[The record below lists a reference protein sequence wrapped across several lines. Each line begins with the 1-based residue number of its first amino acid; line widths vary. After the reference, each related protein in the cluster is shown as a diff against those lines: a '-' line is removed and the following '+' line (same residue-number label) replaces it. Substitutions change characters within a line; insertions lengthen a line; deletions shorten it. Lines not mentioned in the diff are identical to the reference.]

1 MTGNDRARTERQDEG
16 FLKVVSDRRGRVR
29 GVTIVGLKAGE
40 LLAPWCLAMASRLTL
55 SALARDIPMRA
66 EPSDGIRDRAAA
78 VRGLFH
84 QLGSC
89 CALCHSP

>member
-66 EPSDGIRDRAAA
+66 EPSDCIRDRAAA
-78 VRGLFH
+78 VRGLFR
-84 QLGSC
+84 SC